1 MKERLNYIDWL
12 KGIAIITVVMGHV
25 TAFDF
30 LSLTDSSKSFVNRFI
45 VSLQM
50 PLFIFLSGL
59 VVNYKFESVI
69 ASSKKLLYK
78 AWILLVPV
86 ILLGVPYALW
96 RGFTIYEFIINP
108 TKYGYWYLITLFEL
122 YVVYYVVFS
131 YNFLHDTKYEDFMK
145 GCIIWILLKGFAH
158 ININNEDILNAF
170 QFTQLVVYWPFFFV
184 AAFINR

>member
-59 VVNYKFESVI
+59 VVAYSGGYPFSISGDIRSVP
-69 ASSKKLLYK
+69 S
-78 AWILLVPV
+78 
-86 ILLGVPYALW
+86 
-96 RGFTIYEFIINP
+96 
-108 TKYGYWYLITLFEL
+108 
-122 YVVYYVVFS
+122 
-131 YNFLHDTKYEDFMK
+131 
-145 GCIIWILLKGFAH
+145 
-158 ININNEDILNAF
+158 
-170 QFTQLVVYWPFFFV
+170 
-184 AAFINR
+184 

>member
-78 AWILLVPV
+78 AWI
-86 ILLGVPYALW
+86 
-96 RGFTIYEFIINP
+96 F
-108 TKYGYWYLITLFEL
+108 L
-122 YVVYYVVFS
+122 Y
-131 YNFLHDTKYEDFMK
+131 
-145 GCIIWILLKGFAH
+145 
-158 ININNEDILNAF
+158 
-170 QFTQLVVYWPFFFV
+170 
-184 AAFINR
+184 R